1 MQNLESL
8 LILRIYSF
16 FESIL
21 GKFNKKSSIFT
32 LHLLINNSLLYH
44 KKYLMKLNSK
54 LHFLDFKG
62 LNLL

>member
-32 LHLLINNSLLYH
+32 LHLLISNSLLYH
-44 KKYLMKLNSK
+44 KKYLMK
-54 LHFLDFKG
+54 
-62 LNLL
+62 